1 MGTRQ
6 RKGKAVGAHGKG
18 ESFGDPTNLQQHL
31 HWRGT
36 AAEDTGIHKGTPA
49 AEDRMASRNIQ
60 SNGRKGLQNEKG
72 QKAKDTF
79 SKAAAL
85 AESDIDDGSN
95 L

>member
-6 RKGKAVGAHGKG
+6 RKGKAVGANGKG
-18 ESFGDPTNLQQHL
+18 ESSGGPKDLQQHL
-31 HWRGT
+31 HRRGT
-36 AAEDTGIHKGTPA
+36 ASEDTGVSKGTPA

-60 SNGRKGLQNEKG
+60 SNSRKGLQNEKG
-72 QKAKDTF
+72 QNTKDTF

-85 AESDIDDGSN
+85 AESDNDDSVN